1 MNRFTK
7 REVALIKNNHLEDN
21 YGACKEHDHTAQP
34 LTKASKSFS
43 IGKVFSS
50 LAFKIPFA
58 GFSLSLFIAFA
69 VGTVFYIESQQLVK
83 EQAFD
88 ELNIKSKIVK
98 PLIAYFYRESAND
111 SIFLSKTASIQGV
124 MESIKSDDDQNLLWR
139 KKLQGI
145 FKEFI
150 KKKPIYKNISY
161 LTTENHVRSNVSV
174 DHENDQVKV
183 IPFEQSS
190 QNIALDSLKAALL
203 VKDGEVY
210 FSEIFYQ
217 KNTQDKPLQSS
228 LFIGTPVYNAD
239 NKLFG
244 SITIEV
250 DFSLFIERLKENALE
265 KVTFYLANSAGD
277 FIYFPADQ
285 KVDEKNIKVTE
296 KFPSL
301 SVIFSSIL
309 TSDKLFQDKEIDV
322 DNKLAYYSTVQFDEF
337 GQVNPLHLVIENKS
351 NIYLQSLENMQNR
364 TILFSFI
371 LAILSLVF
379 CIMASKR
386 ITRALLLMTRG
397 VAQYEEQG
405 VIGKLPVQEN
415 DEIGVLARSF
425 QNLFMQIEQKSIVQK
440 SETIRAED
448 ALAKLHSILNSIAD
462 GVINIDGKGNILAFN
477 HAAEKIFGYQTNEVL
492 GQNALF
498 LVPIDNTI
506 NQADEFK
513 RFLQH
518 SSSEVKGRTLE
529 LTALR
534 KNGEKFFMHLSI
546 SKINIPGDVVFTGL
560 IRDIT
565 ENKLLA
571 AESIRSIEEAK
582 DMAWRLNFA
591 LSAPK
596 IGVWDYNLQTG
607 LSFWDSRMYEL
618 FGYDKNSTVPT
629 EKIWRTA
636 IHIDDVKFVEEQFIH
651 EIKKGIALN
660 FEYRITLPDGT
671 IRYIETHT
679 QVVNHKDQKNFR
691 VVGTHRDITEQR
703 NLRTLKQDA
712 LDMAEHALLLRSQ
725 FLASMS
731 HEIRTPMNGVLGML
745 GLLQQSNIDKQQAH
759 HLQLASSSAQSLL
772 SLINDILDFSKIEA
786 GKLELEILDF
796 DIRGQLGDFAE
807 SMAIKAQEKGLELIL
822 DVCGVEQSLVKG
834 DPSRLR
840 QILSNLVSNS
850 IKFTETGE
858 VLIKASIKKYQHQLQ
873 LTCSISDTGIGIPE
887 NKMIAL
893 FDSFTQVDASTTRK
907 YGGTGL
913 GLAIVKQ
920 LAQLMSGD
928 ITLTSTEGQGSV
940 FTFTILL
947 NESDNS
953 QTVMPHVDIKGK
965 QILIVDDNAT
975 NLAVL
980 KGQLAIWGA
989 EVTQAKD
996 GTCAIEQVDN
1006 HPVDFFDAAILDMQ
1020 MPGIDG
1026 VTLGER
1032 LRKHRHTQKTK
1043 LIIMTSMSDRG
1054 DTNFFEQLGF
1064 SAYFPKPVTTADLF
1078 ATLNLVLDEEGTLSV
1093 NKPFVTQHNVHKL
1106 KHSNV
1111 NRVIAKNTRILLVED
1126 NRINQVVI
1134 LGVLANIGL
1143 SADVAGNGIEALAA
1157 LNSSPE
1163 DAPYQIIIM
1172 DCQMPEM
1179 DGYDATRAIR
1189 AGKAGVV
1196 HRNIPI
1202 IAMTANAMKGD
1213 KEKCLAAGMSDYASK
1228 PVDTDILLKKISVW
1242 VGLDSFETVSDNNS
1256 RVIAEPVTQTSHGD
1270 NSKSSHSKK
1279 NEDIIWDKT
1288 GFLKRIRNNEK
1299 LSKQLISLFI
1309 EDMPALKNELVIAME
1324 NKLFDDIIALAH
1336 KISGSSKNLG
1346 GINLGKL
1353 TRQIEQLARIK
1364 NSVELL
1370 SLQNDL
1376 SREYYLLIDTLQKH
1390 LTAKDDE

>member
-1 MNRFTK
+1 M
-7 REVALIKNNHLEDN
+7 
-21 YGACKEHDHTAQP
+21 
-34 LTKASKSFS
+34 
-43 IGKVFSS
+43 
-50 LAFKIPFA
+50 
-58 GFSLSLFIAFA
+58 
-69 VGTVFYIESQQLVK
+69 K

-88 ELNIKSKIVK
+88 ELNIKSKIVR

-111 SIFLSKTASIQGV
+111 SIFLSKTASIQGII
-124 MESIKSDDDQNLLWR
+124 ESSKSDDEQNLLWR
-139 KKLQGI
+139 QKLQGI

-150 KKKPIYKNISY
+150 KNKPIYKNISY
-161 LTTENHVRSNVSV
+161 LATENNVRSIISV
-174 DHENDQVKV
+174 DNKNEQVKV

-190 QNIALDSLKAALL
+190 QNITLDSLKAALL
-203 VKDGEVY
+203 VEQGEVY
-210 FSEIFYQ
+210 FSEISYQ
-217 KNTQDKPLQSS
+217 KGIQGRPLQSS
-228 LFIGTPVYNAD
+228 LFIGTPIYTAD
-239 NKLFG
+239 NELFG

-277 FIYFPADQ
+277 FIYFPVDQ
-285 KVDEKNIKVTE
+285 KIDKNNINIIE

-301 SVIFSSIL
+301 SALFSSTATIDEFL
-309 TSDKLFQDKEIDV
+309 QDKEIEV
-322 DNKLAYYSTVQFDEF
+322 DNKLAYYSTVQFTGF
-337 GQVNPLHLVIENKS
+337 GQLNPLHLVIENKS
-351 NIYLQSLENMQNR
+351 NIYLQSLERMR
-364 TILFSFI
+364 TRAIFFSFI
-371 LAILSLVF
+371 LAVLSLVL
-379 CIMASKR
+379 CVMASKR
-386 ITRALLLMTRG
+386 ITRALLLMTNS

-405 VIGKLPVQEN
+405 VIGQLPVQEN
-415 DEIGVLARSF
+415 DEIGALARSF
-425 QNLFMQIEQKSIVQK
+425 QNLLMQIEQKSIVQK
-440 SETIRAED
+440 SETMRAED
-448 ALAKLHSILNSIAD
+448 ALAKLYSILNSIAD
-462 GVINIDGKGNILAFN
+462 GVINIDDKGYIIAFN
-477 HAAEKIFGYQTNEVL
+477 HAAEKIFGYQTSEVI
-492 GQNALF
+492 GKNALF

-506 NQADEFK
+506 NQADEFQK
-513 RFLQH
+513 FLQR
-518 SSSEVKGRTLE
+518 SSSDVKGRALE
-529 LTALR
+529 LTAMR
-534 KNGEKFFMHLSI
+534 KNGEKFFMHLSV
-546 SKINIPGDVVFTGL
+546 SKVNVSGDVVFTGL

-571 AESIRSIEEAK
+571 AERVRSVEKAE

-596 IGVWDYNLQTG
+596 IGVWDYDIQSG
-607 LSFWDSRMYEL
+607 VSHWDSRMYEL
-618 FGYDKNSTVPT
+618 FGCDKDSTVPT
-629 EKIWRTA
+629 EKIWRAA
-636 IHIDDVKFVEEQFIH
+636 IHIDDLKFVEEQFIR
-651 EIKKGIALN
+651 EVKKGIALN
-660 FEYRITLPDGT
+660 FEYRITLPDLT
-671 IRYIETHT
+671 TRYIETHT
-679 QVVNHKDQKNFR
+679 QVVSDKNQNNFR

-703 NLRTLKQDA
+703 NLRTLKQNA
-712 LDMAEHALLLRSQ
+712 LDMAEQALLLRSQ

-745 GLLQQSNIDKQQAH
+745 GLLQQGNIDKQQAH

-796 DIRGQLGDFAE
+796 DIRSQLGDFAE

-822 DVCGVEQSLVKG
+822 DVCGVEQSLVRG

-850 IKFTETGE
+850 IKFTESGE
-858 VLIKASIKKYQHQLQ
+858 VLIKASIKKHQHQLQ
-873 LTCSISDTGIGIPE
+873 LICTISDTGIGIPE
-887 NKMIAL
+887 SKMTAL

-928 ITLTSTEGQGSV
+928 ITVTSTEGQGSA

-947 NESDNS
+947 NESENS
-953 QTVMPHVDIKGK
+953 QKVMPQVDIKGK

-989 EVTQAKD
+989 EVTEAQD
-996 GTCAIEQVDN
+996 GFTALEQVVN
-1006 HPVDFFDAAILDMQ
+1006 HPAGFFDAAILDMQ
-1020 MPGIDG
+1020 MPGMDG
-1026 VTLGER
+1026 VTLGKR
-1032 LRKHRHTQKTK
+1032 LKVHRHTQQTK
-1043 LIIMTSMSDRG
+1043 LIMMTSMSDSG

-1064 SAYFPKPVTTADLF
+1064 SAYFPKPATTADLF
-1078 ATLNLVLDEEGTLSV
+1078 DTLTIVLDDEGSLNL

-1106 KHSNV
+1106 KHPSA

-1157 LNSSPE
+1157 LNISPE

-1189 AGKAGVV
+1189 AGEAGVV

-1228 PVDTDILLKKISVW
+1228 PVDTDILLKKISTW
-1242 VGLDSFETVSDNNS
+1242 VGIDTFAADSDDNIVAITELVTESDTGDTAEDS
-1256 RVIAEPVTQTSHGD
+1256 R
-1270 NSKSSHSKK
+1270 SKT
-1279 NEDIIWDKT
+1279 NEDIIWDKA
-1288 GFLKRIRNNEK
+1288 GFLKRIRNNDK
-1299 LSKQLISLFI
+1299 LSKQLITLFI
-1309 EDMPALKNELVIAME
+1309 EDMPALKNELISAME
-1324 NKLFDDIIALAH
+1324 NELFNDIIALAH
-1336 KISGSSKNLG
+1336 KITGSSKNLG

-1353 TRQIEQLARIK
+1353 TRHIEQSARIE
-1364 NSVELL
+1364 SSGEML

-1376 SREYYLLIDTLQKH
+1376 TREYDLLIDTLQKF
-1390 LTAKDDE
+1390 LTTKI